1 MSTVKIRIG
10 PADNGRRMTLEEF
23 REAEEEEGYRYEL
36 ARGVLEVTQVP
47 NDPHGQIV
55 DNLHHAVTTYRD
67 QHPGLIR
74 RVGGAGEFRL
84 WVDAMSSGRNPDLAI
99 VFEGTPKDDRG
110 RRRPSWVAEVV
121 SKRGEDRDYVKTREE
136 YLTFGI
142 QEYWIID
149 PQLGRVTVLIRRDGP
164 GEPAWSE
171 RVFTDDEVIA
181 GALLPG
187 FQGTVSELWINAELD
202 GDEVSDELEE

>member
-1 MSTVKIRIG
+1 MSTVKLRIG
-10 PADNGRRMTLEEF
+10 PADHGRRMTLEEF
-23 REAEEEEGYRYEL
+23 RDAEEEEGYRYEL
-36 ARGVLEVTQVP
+36 ARGVLEVSEVP
-47 NDPHGQIV
+47 NDSHGQIV
-55 DNLHHAVTTYRD
+55 HNLHDAVTWYRH

-99 VFEGTPKDDRG
+99 VFEGTPKDKRG

-121 SKRGEDRDYVKTREE
+121 SKRGEDRDYVAKREE

-149 PQLGRVTVLIRRDGP
+149 PQLGQVTVLTRRDLGAP
-164 GEPAWSE
+164 DWSE
-171 RVFTDDEVIA
+171 QVFTGEDVIVS
-181 GALLPG
+181 ALLPG
-187 FQGTVSELWINAELD
+187 FQGRVSELWINAELD
-202 GDEVSDELEE
+202 EEDGMDELGE